1 LLAGAPDVAAPVI
14 RQVRADFTRL
24 AWSGLPDDVPAYLAA
39 TYGLDVSASYAG
51 VALSN
56 PWGKASGQLSM
67 RPAQV
72 EEAIDAGLGFVV
84 LKTVIAQDA
93 EGRQTMAAWAIKEAR
108 MVAEPIVGRTSG
120 ARGWTV
126 SWKGRGWW
134 QTFDEYLELVRATS
148 ARARDHGMLIVPSVK
163 YHLPAPDEATWR
175 VEEYATT
182 TRALIGAYVRP
193 SGRDFMPLEKDFSP
207 TLAGSDRA
215 RQRART
221 LEWLRA
227 TPELIRAAAPAGAV
241 KVGLKLFNSLDDDAF
256 QFAMLAAVHEPGP
269 ARPDFLIY
277 ANRLFDPDRVF
288 EGHRGIAYGG
298 PDLSDRNL
306 RLLSA
311 LRAAQRPVE
320 GRGPV
325 RAGALPDTSAAPLE
339 ISATGDITSGRM
351 AVEYLLRGCT
361 SFQLHTFFQ
370 LPLDVYTMA
379 RGTKLERALHMLYF
393 HPDDGLIVW
402 LLHAARRLGLGDR
415 QPIRLLDLA
424 AIGAGSA
431 LGASDLDPPR
441 AERIE

>member
-1 LLAGAPDVAAPVI
+1 MTKLRPHLLAGRPDVPAPI
-14 RQVRADFTRL
+14 LRQVREDFTRL
-24 AWSGLPDDVPAYLAA
+24 ARSGLPHDVPAYLAA
-39 TYGLDVSASYAG
+39 TYDLDVSASYAG
-51 VALSN
+51 LPLSN

-67 RPAQV
+67 RLAQV
-72 EEAIDAGLGFVV
+72 EEAIGAGLGFVV

-108 MVAEPIVGRTSG
+108 MVAEPIVGRASAAT
-120 ARGWTV
+120 GWTI

-134 QTFDEYLELVRATS
+134 QTFDEYLELVRAAS
-148 ARARDHGMLIVPSVK
+148 ALGRDHGMLIVPSVK

-182 TRALIGAYVRP
+182 TRALVDAYVHP
-193 SGRDFMPLEKDFSP
+193 AGCDFLPLEKDFSP

-215 RQRART
+215 RQQART

-227 TPELIRAAAPAGAV
+227 TPALIRGAAVAGAV
-241 KVGLKLFNSLDDDAF
+241 KVGLKLFNSLDEDVF
-256 QFAMLAAVHEPGP
+256 QLAMLAAVHEPGP
-269 ARPDFLIY
+269 SRPDFLVY
-277 ANRLFDPDRVF
+277 ANRLFDPERVF

-311 LRAAQRPVE
+311 LRAAQGASTM
-320 GRGPV
+320 GRDG
-325 RAGALPDTSAAPLE
+325 LE
-339 ISATGDITSGRM
+339 LSATGDIGSGRM

-370 LPLDVYTMA
+370 LPPEVYAMA

-415 QPIRLLDLA
+415 RPIRLLDLA

-431 LGASDLDPPR
+431 LGLADLDPLCAKR
-441 AERIE
+441 VE

>member
-1 LLAGAPDVAAPVI
+1 LLTGPPDVPGPI
-14 RQVRADFTRL
+14 LRQVRADFTRL
-24 AWSGLPDDVPAYLAA
+24 AQAGLPRDVPAYLAA

-51 VALSN
+51 LPLAN

-67 RPAQV
+67 RLPQI
-72 EEAIDAGLGFVV
+72 EEARDAGLGFVV

-108 MVAEPIVGRTSG
+108 MVAEPIVGRNSG
-120 ARGWTV
+120 APGWTI

-148 ARARDHGMLIVPSVK
+148 ALGRDHGMLVVPSVK
-163 YHLPAPDEATWR
+163 YHLPAPEEVTWH
-175 VEEYATT
+175 VEEYGTT
-182 TRALIGAYVRP
+182 TRALLDAYVRP
-193 SGRDFMPLEKDFSP
+193 AGCAFMPLEKDFSP

-227 TPELIRAAAPAGAV
+227 TPALIRGAAPPGAV

-256 QFAMLAAVHEPGP
+256 QHAMLAAVHEPGP
-269 ARPDFLIY
+269 SRPDFLVY
-277 ANRLFDPDRVF
+277 ANRLFDPDHVF

-311 LRAAQRPVE
+311 LRAAQAVP
-320 GRGPV
+320 P
-325 RAGALPDTSAAPLE
+325 SAAARDPLE
-339 ISATGDITSGRM
+339 ISATGDIGSGRM
-351 AVEYLLRGCT
+351 AVEYLLRGCA
-361 SFQLHTFFQ
+361 SFQLHTYFQ
-370 LPLDVYTMA
+370 LPLEVYAMP
-379 RGTKLERALHMLYF
+379 RGTKLQRALHMLYF

-415 QPIRLLDLA
+415 RPIRLLDLA
-424 AIGAGSA
+424 VIGAGSA
-431 LGASDLDPPR
+431 LRVADLDPPR
-441 AERIE
+441 AERVE